1 MFLIRSQKYDYFIYK
16 IGFNNLDALLY
27 IYGTEKQF
35 MQELKHLNK
44 YLKKYKSKLLIGV
57 FFTIIARV
65 FALFVPDLV
74 GDSITA
80 VEQHITS
87 GYLEL
92 NEVKRKL
99 IINIALIIGAAI
111 VAGGFTF
118 MMRQMIINVSRF
130 IEFDL
135 KNEIYQHYQKLTLN
149 FYKSNRTG
157 DLMNRISEDVGKVR
171 MYFGP
176 ALMYSINT
184 ISLFVIVISIMVSKA
199 PSLTLYTIIPLP
211 ILSFIIYKLS
221 RMINI
226 RSTIVQEYLS
236 KLSSFTQEIF
246 SGISVIKAYA
256 IESKIN
262 SEMVVLANQSK
273 EKNMDLV
280 KVQSWFF
287 PMMILLIG
295 ISNIIVIFIGGNQYI
310 NGDIEL
316 GVLAEF
322 ILYVNMLT
330 WPVATVGWV
339 TSIVQQA
346 EASQKRI
353 NEFLKATP
361 EIITIS
367 NEKREVIGAIQ
378 FKDVHLTY
386 EDTQIK
392 ALQGI
397 SFKIAQ
403 GSTVAIM
410 GNTGAGKSTVLDL
423 IGRLYDTSKGV
434 LSIDNVPITKFALND
449 LREAIGYVPQNS
461 FLFSDTIANNIRFGN
476 ENATDQE
483 IIEAAKISGVH
494 DNIVEFNNQYQTMLG
509 ERGVM
514 LSGGQK
520 QRISIARA
528 LLKKPKILLLDDSLS
543 AVDTETEELI
553 LSNLKKFS
561 EGITTIIVCHRVS
574 SAKNADII
582 IMMEQ
587 GSVVE
592 QGTHE
597 ELFKLNG
604 IYKKLYEKQLSEK
617 ELI

>member
-1 MFLIRSQKYDYFIYK
+1 
-16 IGFNNLDALLY
+16 
-27 IYGTEKQF
+27 

-44 YLKKYKSKLLIGV
+44 YLKKYKIKLLIGV
-57 FFTIIARV
+57 FFTVTARV
-65 FALFVPDLV
+65 FALFVPNLV
-74 GDSITA
+74 GDSITT
-80 VEQHITS
+80 VEKHITT
-87 GYLEL
+87 GNPEL
-92 NEVKRKL
+92 YEVKTLL

-111 VAGGFTF
+111 VAGGLTF

-135 KNEIYQHYQKLTLN
+135 KNEIYQHYQKLTLS

-184 ISLFVIVISIMVSKA
+184 VSLFVIVISVMVSKA
-199 PSLTLYTIIPLP
+199 PTLTLYTIVPLP

-256 IESKIN
+256 IEPKIN
-262 SEMVVLANQSK
+262 SKMDTLTNQSK
-273 EKNMDLV
+273 DKNMELV
-280 KVQSWFF
+280 QVQAWFF

-310 NGDIEL
+310 HGEIEL

-353 NEFLKATP
+353 NEFLKVIP
-361 EIITIS
+361 EIKTVS
-367 NEKREVIGAIQ
+367 KERHKVIGTIE
-378 FKDVHLTY
+378 FDNVHLTY
-386 EDTQIK
+386 KDTEIE
-392 ALQGI
+392 ALQGV
-397 SFKIAQ
+397 SFKITQ

-434 LSIDNVPITKFALND
+434 LSIDNIPVSEFVLED
-449 LREAIGYVPQNS
+449 LRGAVGYVPQNP

-476 ENATDQE
+476 EHATDQE
-483 IIEAAKISGVH
+483 IVEASKISGVH
-494 DNIVEFNNQYQTMLG
+494 SNIIEFNDQYETLLG
-509 ERGVM
+509 ERGVT

-553 LSNLKKFS
+553 LSNLKKYS
-561 EGITTIIVCHRVS
+561 EGITTLIVCHRVS
-574 SAKNADII
+574 SAKNADTI
-582 IMMEQ
+582 IMMDK
-587 GSVVE
+587 GTVLE
-592 QGTHE
+592 QGTHK
-597 ELFKLNG
+597 ELFKKKEF
-604 IYKKLYEKQLSEK
+604 YKKLYEKQLSEK
-617 ELI
+617 ELT

>member
-1 MFLIRSQKYDYFIYK
+1 
-16 IGFNNLDALLY
+16 
-27 IYGTEKQF
+27 

-44 YLKKYKSKLLIGV
+44 YLRKYKTKLLIGV
-57 FFTIIARV
+57 FFTVIARV
-65 FALFVPDLV
+65 FALFVPNLV
-74 GDSITA
+74 GDSITT
-80 VEQHITS
+80 VERHITS
-87 GYLEL
+87 EYLEL
-92 NEVKRKL
+92 SEVKTEL

-111 VAGGFTF
+111 VAGGLTF

-184 ISLFVIVISIMVSKA
+184 VSLFVIVLSVMVSKA
-199 PSLTLYTIIPLP
+199 PSLTLYTVLPLP
-211 ILSFIIYKLS
+211 VLSFIIYKLS
-221 RMINI
+221 RMINV
-226 RSTIVQEYLS
+226 RSTVVQEYLS

-256 IESKIN
+256 IEPKIN
-262 SEMVVLANQSK
+262 LEMDLLANQSK
-273 EKNMDLV
+273 GKNMELV
-280 KVQSWFF
+280 QVQAWFF

-310 NGDIEL
+310 NGEIEL

-353 NEFLKATP
+353 NEFLKVTP
-361 EIITIS
+361 EIKTTFK
-367 NEKREVIGAIQ
+367 EKREVIGAIQ
-378 FKDVHLTY
+378 FDNVHLTY
-386 EDTQIK
+386 EDTQIE
-392 ALQGI
+392 ALQGV
-397 SFKIAQ
+397 SFEIAQ

-423 IGRLYDTSKGV
+423 IGRLYDTSQGV
-434 LSIDNVPITKFALND
+434 LSIDGVPVTEFALED
-449 LREAIGYVPQNS
+449 LRGAVGYVPQNP

-476 ENATDQE
+476 EHATDQE
-483 IIEAAKISGVH
+483 IIEASKISGVH
-494 DNIVEFNNQYQTMLG
+494 DNIIEFNDQYETLLG
-509 ERGVM
+509 ERGVT

-528 LLKKPKILLLDDSLS
+528 LLKEPKILLLDDSLS

-553 LSNLKKFS
+553 LSNLKKHS
-561 EGITTIIVCHRVS
+561 KGITTLIVCHRVS

-582 IMMEQ
+582 IMMNK
-587 GSVVE
+587 GIVVE

-597 ELFKLNG
+597 ELFKLKG
-604 IYKKLYEKQLSEK
+604 IYKELYEKQLSEK
-617 ELI
+617 ELA

>member
-1 MFLIRSQKYDYFIYK
+1 
-16 IGFNNLDALLY
+16 
-27 IYGTEKQF
+27 
-35 MQELKHLNK
+35 MQDLKHLNK
-44 YLKKYKSKLLIGV
+44 YLRKYKTKLLIGV
-57 FFTIIARV
+57 FFTVIARV
-65 FALFVPDLV
+65 FALFVPNLV
-74 GDSITA
+74 GDSITT
-80 VEQHITS
+80 VERHITS
-87 GYLEL
+87 EYLEL
-92 NEVKRKL
+92 SEVKTEL

-111 VAGGFTF
+111 VAGGLTF

-184 ISLFVIVISIMVSKA
+184 VSLFVIVLSVMVSKA
-199 PSLTLYTIIPLP
+199 PSLTLYTVLPLP
-211 ILSFIIYKLS
+211 VLSFIIYKLS
-221 RMINI
+221 RMINV
-226 RSTIVQEYLS
+226 RSTVVQEYLS

-256 IESKIN
+256 IEPKIN
-262 SEMVVLANQSK
+262 LEMDLLANQSK
-273 EKNMDLV
+273 GKNMELV
-280 KVQSWFF
+280 QVQAWFF

-310 NGDIEL
+310 NGEIEL

-353 NEFLKATP
+353 NEFLKVTP
-361 EIITIS
+361 EIKTTS
-367 NEKREVIGAIQ
+367 KEKREVIGAIQ
-378 FKDVHLTY
+378 FDNVHLTY
-386 EDTQIK
+386 EDTQIE
-392 ALQGI
+392 ALQGV
-397 SFKIAQ
+397 SFEIAQ

-423 IGRLYDTSKGV
+423 IGRLYDTSQGV
-434 LSIDNVPITKFALND
+434 LSIDGVPVTEFALED
-449 LREAIGYVPQNS
+449 LRGAVGYVPQNP

-476 ENATDQE
+476 EHATDQE
-483 IIEAAKISGVH
+483 IIEASKISGVH
-494 DNIVEFNNQYQTMLG
+494 DNIIEFNDQYETLLG
-509 ERGVM
+509 ERGVT

-528 LLKKPKILLLDDSLS
+528 LLKEPKILLLDDSLS

-553 LSNLKKFS
+553 LSNLKKHS
-561 EGITTIIVCHRVS
+561 KGITTLIVCHRVS

-582 IMMEQ
+582 IMMNK
-587 GSVVE
+587 GIVVE

-597 ELFKLNG
+597 ELFKSKG
-604 IYKKLYEKQLSEK
+604 IYKELYEKQLSEK
-617 ELI
+617 ELA

>member
-1 MFLIRSQKYDYFIYK
+1 
-16 IGFNNLDALLY
+16 
-27 IYGTEKQF
+27 

-44 YLKKYKSKLLIGV
+44 YLRKYKTKLLIGV
-57 FFTIIARV
+57 FFTVIARV
-65 FALFVPDLV
+65 FALFVPNLV
-74 GDSITA
+74 GDSITT

-87 GYLEL
+87 EYLEL
-92 NEVKRKL
+92 SEVKTEL

-111 VAGGFTF
+111 VAGGLTF

-184 ISLFVIVISIMVSKA
+184 VSLFVIVLSVMVSKA
-199 PSLTLYTIIPLP
+199 PSLTLYTVLPLP
-211 ILSFIIYKLS
+211 VLSFIIYKLS
-221 RMINI
+221 RMINV
-226 RSTIVQEYLS
+226 RSTVVQEYLS

-256 IESKIN
+256 IEPKIN
-262 SEMVVLANQSK
+262 LEMDLLANQSK
-273 EKNMDLV
+273 GKNMELV
-280 KVQSWFF
+280 QVQAWFF

-310 NGDIEL
+310 NGEIEL

-353 NEFLKATP
+353 NEFLKVTP
-361 EIITIS
+361 EIKTTS
-367 NEKREVIGAIQ
+367 KEKRKVIGAIQ
-378 FKDVHLTY
+378 FDNVHLTY
-386 EDTQIK
+386 EDTQIE
-392 ALQGI
+392 ALQGV
-397 SFKIAQ
+397 SFEIAQ

-423 IGRLYDTSKGV
+423 IGRLYDTSQGV
-434 LSIDNVPITKFALND
+434 LSIDGVPVTEFALED
-449 LREAIGYVPQNS
+449 LRGAVGYVPQNP

-476 ENATDQE
+476 EHATDQE
-483 IIEAAKISGVH
+483 IIEASKISGVH
-494 DNIVEFNNQYQTMLG
+494 DNIIEFNDQYETLLG
-509 ERGVM
+509 ERGVT

-528 LLKKPKILLLDDSLS
+528 LLKEPKILLLDDSLS

-553 LSNLKKFS
+553 LSNLKKHS
-561 EGITTIIVCHRVS
+561 KGITTLIVCHRVS

-582 IMMEQ
+582 IMMNK
-587 GSVVE
+587 GIVVE

-597 ELFKLNG
+597 ELFKLKG
-604 IYKKLYEKQLSEK
+604 IYKELYEKQLSEK
-617 ELI
+617 ELA

>member
-353 NEFLKATP
+353 NEFLKATL
-361 EIITIS
+361 EIKTIS

>member
-1 MFLIRSQKYDYFIYK
+1 
-16 IGFNNLDALLY
+16 
-27 IYGTEKQF
+27 

-44 YLKKYKSKLLIGV
+44 YLRKHKTKLLIGV
-57 FFTIIARV
+57 FFTVIARV
-65 FALFVPDLV
+65 FALFVPNLV
-74 GDSITA
+74 GDSITT

-87 GYLEL
+87 EYLEL
-92 NEVKRKL
+92 SEVKTEL

-111 VAGGFTF
+111 VAGGLTF

-184 ISLFVIVISIMVSKA
+184 VSLFVIVLSVMVSKA
-199 PSLTLYTIIPLP
+199 PSLTLYTVLPLP
-211 ILSFIIYKLS
+211 VLSFIIYKLS
-221 RMINI
+221 RMINV
-226 RSTIVQEYLS
+226 RSTVVQEYLS

-256 IESKIN
+256 IEPKIN
-262 SEMVVLANQSK
+262 LEMDLLANQSK
-273 EKNMDLV
+273 GKNMELV
-280 KVQSWFF
+280 QVQAWFF

-310 NGDIEL
+310 NGEIEL

-353 NEFLKATP
+353 NEFLKVTP
-361 EIITIS
+361 EIKTTS
-367 NEKREVIGAIQ
+367 KEKRKVIGAIQ
-378 FKDVHLTY
+378 FDNVHLTY
-386 EDTQIK
+386 EDTQIE
-392 ALQGI
+392 ALQGV
-397 SFKIAQ
+397 SFEIAQ

-423 IGRLYDTSKGV
+423 IGRLYDTSQGV
-434 LSIDNVPITKFALND
+434 LSIDGVPVTEFALED
-449 LREAIGYVPQNS
+449 LRGAVGYVPQNP

-476 ENATDQE
+476 EHATDQE
-483 IIEAAKISGVH
+483 IIEASKISGVH
-494 DNIVEFNNQYQTMLG
+494 DNIIEFNDQYETLLG
-509 ERGVM
+509 ERGVT

-528 LLKKPKILLLDDSLS
+528 LLKEPKILLLDDSLS

-553 LSNLKKFS
+553 LSNLKKHS
-561 EGITTIIVCHRVS
+561 KGITTLIVCHRVS

-582 IMMEQ
+582 IMMNK
-587 GSVVE
+587 GIVVE

-597 ELFKLNG
+597 ELFKLKG
-604 IYKKLYEKQLSEK
+604 IYKELYEKQLSEK
-617 ELI
+617 ELA

>member
-87 GYLEL
+87 DYLEL

-310 NGDIEL
+310 HGDIEL

-353 NEFLKATP
+353 NEFLKAIP
-361 EIITIS
+361 EIKTIS
-367 NEKREVIGAIQ
+367 NEKREIIGAIQ

-553 LSNLKKFS
+553 LSNLKKYS

>member
-1 MFLIRSQKYDYFIYK
+1 
-16 IGFNNLDALLY
+16 
-27 IYGTEKQF
+27 

-44 YLKKYKSKLLIGV
+44 YLRKYKTKLLIGV
-57 FFTIIARV
+57 FFTVIARV
-65 FALFVPDLV
+65 FALFVPNLV
-74 GDSITA
+74 GDSITT

-87 GYLEL
+87 EYLEL
-92 NEVKRKL
+92 SEVKTEL

-111 VAGGFTF
+111 VAGGLTF

-184 ISLFVIVISIMVSKA
+184 VSLFVIVLSVMVSKA
-199 PSLTLYTIIPLP
+199 PSLTLYTVLPLP
-211 ILSFIIYKLS
+211 VLSFIIYKLS
-221 RMINI
+221 RMINV
-226 RSTIVQEYLS
+226 RSTVVQEYLS

-256 IESKIN
+256 IEPKIN
-262 SEMVVLANQSK
+262 LEMDLLANQSK
-273 EKNMDLV
+273 GKNMELV
-280 KVQSWFF
+280 QVQAWFF

-310 NGDIEL
+310 NGEIEL

-353 NEFLKATP
+353 NEFLKVTP
-361 EIITIS
+361 EIKTTFK
-367 NEKREVIGAIQ
+367 EKREVIGAIQ
-378 FKDVHLTY
+378 FDNVHLTY
-386 EDTQIK
+386 EDTQIE
-392 ALQGI
+392 ALQGV
-397 SFKIAQ
+397 SFEIAQ

-423 IGRLYDTSKGV
+423 IGRLYDTSQGV
-434 LSIDNVPITKFALND
+434 LSIDGVPVTEFALED
-449 LREAIGYVPQNS
+449 LRGAVGYVPQNP

-476 ENATDQE
+476 EHATDQE
-483 IIEAAKISGVH
+483 IIEASKISGVH
-494 DNIVEFNNQYQTMLG
+494 DNIIEFNDQYETLLG
-509 ERGVM
+509 ERGVT

-528 LLKKPKILLLDDSLS
+528 LLKEPKILLLDDSLS

-553 LSNLKKFS
+553 LSNLKKHS
-561 EGITTIIVCHRVS
+561 KGITTLIVCHRVS

-582 IMMEQ
+582 IMMNK
-587 GSVVE
+587 GIVVE

-597 ELFKLNG
+597 ELFKLKG
-604 IYKKLYEKQLSEK
+604 IYKELYEKQLSEK
-617 ELI
+617 ELA